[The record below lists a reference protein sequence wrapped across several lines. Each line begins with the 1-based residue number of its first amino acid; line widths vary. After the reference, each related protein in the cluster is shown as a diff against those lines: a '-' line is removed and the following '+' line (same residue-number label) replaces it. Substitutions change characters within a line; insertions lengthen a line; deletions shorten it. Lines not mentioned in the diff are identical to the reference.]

1 MVEIQLIKKN
11 FPEIT
16 ELALQQ
22 AISNVGEIIEFEAG
36 AVIMNYG
43 SIIRSLPLVVEGSIK
58 VLRQSAES
66 DNELFLYYLNP
77 GETCAMAFTCC
88 VMHKKSEIRTIAE
101 EKTKIISIPLKFME
115 DWMSKFPS
123 WKNFVMTSYN
133 KRFQELFSAL
143 DKIAFLKMDERLLK
157 YLATKSKNLNTNEI
171 EITHQEIAKEL
182 NASREAVSRL
192 LKKLEQYNLLKLGRN
207 KITLLKTAEQLENWS
222 LD

>member
-22 AISNVGEIIEFEAG
+22 AISNVGEIIEFEVG

-88 VMHKKSEIRTIAE
+88 MMHKKSEIRTIAE

-157 YLATKSKNLNTNEI
+157 YLATKSKNLNSKEL

-192 LKKLEQYNLLKLGRN
+192 LKKLEQFNLIKLGRN
-207 KITLLKTAEQLENWS
+207 KITLVKSADQLENWS